1 MTTMS
6 EERIEAEHHTP
17 AEAEAADTEHH
28 PVADPPATPHPPIV
42 PQGTRTDEGYGAA
55 THIERIN
62 PERAANVR
70 IDTNGKRWLT
80 DWDGSLFQLSSGAI
94 HYVVSYAAE
103 GHPEGVR
110 WPYTLT
116 RPAFTADH
124 VRREAGHM
132 VWLLPHEV
140 AAFHRPVD
148 SAPGGS
154 KEPTS

>member
-6 EERIEAEHHTP
+6 EERIEAERHTP

-28 PVADPPATPHPPIV
+28 PVTDPPSASHPPIV
-42 PQGTRTDEGYGAA
+42 PQGTHPDDGYGAA

-62 PERAANVR
+62 PEQATNTL
-70 IDTNGKRWLT
+70 IDTNGKRWLIGK
-80 DWDGSLFQLSSGAI
+80 DGTLSPLSGGSV
-94 HYVVSYAAE
+94 HNVVSYAAE

-110 WPYTLT
+110 WPYALT

-124 VRREAGHM
+124 VRREAGHL

-140 AAFHRPVD
+140 AAFHRPVN
-148 SAPGGS
+148 SAPGRS
-154 KEPTS
+154 EEPAS